1 MAEKEIKPKRK
12 LNIKNKKPTDF
23 LSTYFSVLVMHYEWL
38 RKESYDSRESMSSLV
53 RQAIDLLIA
62 KRAKKK
68 E

>member
-1 MAEKEIKPKRK
+1 MTEKTKVKRK
-12 LNIKNKKPTDF
+12 LNIDNLKATDF
-23 LSTYFSVLVMHYEWL
+23 ISTYFSVLVMHYEWL

>member
-1 MAEKEIKPKRK
+1 MIDKEVRPKRK
-12 LNIKNKKPTDF
+12 LNIENKNPDDF
-23 LSTYFSVLVMHYEWL
+23 LSTYFSILVMHYEWL